1 MTSGEWTPDLLGPE
15 LRTVLIGGPL
25 DVAAANEAAA
35 RLLALDGMSGDPVTL
50 VVNSPGGELAEVTA
64 LLDVL
69 DLLRA
74 PVELA
79 VAGRAHGTAG
89 VLVAGAPGRRTA
101 GPRATLSLRC
111 TPEAERTGSVTDVV
125 RHAEMLEAVKAGV
138 VERLAGRTGR
148 PEPWVADQM
157 DRGGVLRAD
166 DAVAAG
172 LLDAVSLPPRLG

>member
-1 MTSGEWTPDLLGPE
+1 M
-15 LRTVLIGGPL
+15 LIGGPL
-25 DVAAANEAAA
+25 DVAAVNEAAA
-35 RLLALDGMSGDPVTL
+35 RLMTLDGISGDPVTL

-69 DLLRA
+69 DVLRA
-74 PVELA
+74 PVEVA

-111 TPEAERTGSVTDVV
+111 APQAERTGSVTDLV
-125 RHAEMLEAVKAGV
+125 RHVEMLQAVRAGV
-138 VERLAGRTGR
+138 VERLARRTGR

-157 DRGGVLRAD
+157 DRGGVHRAD

-172 LLDAVSLPPRLG
+172 LLDAVFLPPGRE